1 MRTQSLDP
9 TMFYNNDSTPEKSE
23 WSHPYPQLF
32 LYSIYLRG
40 FATYSANH
48 RKGTKGE
55 RERGEGTT
63 AEEAAKESE
72 T

>member
-1 MRTQSLDP
+1 MINFT
-9 TMFYNNDSTPEKSE
+9 FYSWESE
-23 WSHPYPQLF
+23 FRPPYPQLF

-55 RERGEGTT
+55 RGEGTT